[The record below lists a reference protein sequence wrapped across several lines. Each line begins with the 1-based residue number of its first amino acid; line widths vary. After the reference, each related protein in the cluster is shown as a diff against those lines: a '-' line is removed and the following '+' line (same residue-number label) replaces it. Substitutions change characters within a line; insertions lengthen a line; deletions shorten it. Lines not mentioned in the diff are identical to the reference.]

1 MAGKTLDV
9 ATATAARPPVV
20 NLDRQKRQVLANTA
34 WALATLKQ
42 PDVKLVTVLTRA
54 AEWQVRELNS
64 QNFANTAWA
73 CATLKQPDE
82 KPFTS
87 IHGLGVGG

>member
-1 MAGKTLDV
+1 MGV
-9 ATATAARPPVV
+9 CNTAKLFTVLAWAAEWRVSEF
-20 NLDRQKRQVLANTA
+20 NAQVLANTA